1 MSTKKS
7 RTTRSIPRFTNRCN
21 FRFADG
27 RRCRM
32 LRHGRRDEL
41 CLFHT
46 RELLQ
51 LKSSS
56 ELGAELLALGGN
68 FQNPIAI
75 NLVLGKLFAAVA
87 TGRMHR
93 RDASTLAY
101 IAQLLLQT
109 IDEKKYQ
116 RIRDQYDYRGFT
128 RAIDAKYGRPATKRS
143 ARAKQSQHTADPT
156 PLALYPAQSPGSPT
170 LLHPAGSA
178 GCTSRLAQSPTPGP
192 GLRSYPQPANPEQ
205 PEPLPDTPWFRDLVL
220 SRRNNAHHPP
230 DQTPRP

>member
-1 MSTKKS
+1 MSAKKP
-7 RTTRSIPRFTNRCN
+7 RTTRRIPRSTNRCN

-51 LKSSS
+51 LKSST

-128 RAIDAKYGRPATKRS
+128 RAIDAKYDRPATKRS
-143 ARAKQSQHTADPT
+143 TRAKQSQPTADPA
-156 PLALYPAQSPGSPT
+156 P
-170 LLHPAGSA
+170 
-178 GCTSRLAQSPTPGP
+178 LAQSPTTAPP
-192 GLRSYPQPANPEQ
+192 TPTNAQTSNSARAQYPSPANPEM
-205 PEPLPDTPWFRDLVL
+205 PEPLPDTPWFRELAL
-220 SRRNNAHHPP
+220 SRRNNAHQPP
-230 DQTPRP
+230 GQTPRP